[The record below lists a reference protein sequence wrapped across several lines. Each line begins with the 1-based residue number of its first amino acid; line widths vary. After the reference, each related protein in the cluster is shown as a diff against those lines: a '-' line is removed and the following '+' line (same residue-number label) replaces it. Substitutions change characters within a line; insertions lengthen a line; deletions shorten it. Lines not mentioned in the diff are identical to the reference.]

1 MASKT
6 MYIPLG
12 SGHLYYTTFSGSSST
27 IPSDATIETETNR
40 LGYIEGG
47 AELEY
52 SPEYTTLKDDLGL
65 VSRTALTTEEAKFS
79 CSLIGWSMHD
89 FAVFASTAR
98 VDETTKSGHREIK
111 IGGLDSDT
119 QQSYLFRFV
128 HKDPKYGDI
137 RITIAGRQT
146 AGFTLSYKK
155 DEAGAMALEVT
166 AEALDS
172 TGTLILYDETISTAV
187 GTNETSE
194 ERAVVDDTPTAE
206 EAGTDTTTAAAD
218 TDTATEENETTPEY
232 VTA

>member
-12 SGHLYYTTFSGSSST
+12 SGHLYYTTFSGASST
-27 IPSDATIETETNR
+27 IPDDATIETEANR

-65 VSRTALTTEEAKFS
+65 IQRTALTTEEAKFS
-79 CSLIGWSMHD
+79 CSLIGWSMAD
-89 FAVFASTAR
+89 FSVFASTAR
-98 VDETTKSGHREIK
+98 VDEKTKSGHRVIK

-128 HKDPKYGDI
+128 HKDSKYGDI

-146 AGFTLSYKK
+146 EGFTLAYKK

-172 TGTLILYDETISTAV
+172 VGTLILYDEAISTAV
-187 GTNETSE
+187 GVSDTSE
-194 ERAVVDDTPTAE
+194 ERAVADDDTA
-206 EAGTDTTTAAAD
+206 ADASATDTSTNTEYTTA
-218 TDTATEENETTPEY
+218 
-232 VTA
+232 